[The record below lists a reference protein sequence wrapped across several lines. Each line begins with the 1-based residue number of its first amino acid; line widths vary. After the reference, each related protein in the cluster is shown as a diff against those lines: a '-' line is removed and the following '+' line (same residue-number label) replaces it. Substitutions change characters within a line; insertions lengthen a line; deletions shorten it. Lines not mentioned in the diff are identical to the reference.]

1 MEVHAIIVVI
11 FHSRKGEMGIH
22 PIRFLRIMG
31 VLDGLSLITLLG
43 IAMPLKYLA
52 DMPIVVTINGSIHGG
67 IFILYFLAIVI
78 VQLRIQ
84 WNIGW
89 SLVAFLVAFIPFG
102 NFIYEFK
109 LKKMERQLYGKPFP
123 KHWLVYA
130 IIFFSFFDLFVQLPI
145 MSTYAL
151 SVGATTFIAGI
162 VVGLYSFM
170 NTFGNVFSGVF
181 TDKIGAFRMLA
192 FGLMAS
198 SISLLCYQLVD
209 NTTTLLIVRCIHGFS
224 SGFITPAAFTML
236 ANMRRESEQGSGS
249 AVTGS
254 FVGIAAI
261 VGPASSGILAS
272 KISVPNVLSLVA
284 LYGIIIIF
292 GLFIFLRKETFHKK
306 KTTTER
312 EKFHW
317 NFGLLKA
324 YVGAFFLMFSQG
336 VLAYLLPI
344 YVEDLG
350 YGSRMSGTLLSVFGI
365 VAVLIFILPTN
376 RVFDMLNSKYALLVG
391 VGLLGVSQIAIG
403 LASTSVWLYG
413 SLALY
418 GVGFAFFF
426 PSINKILIESTEKET
441 RGKAY
446 GYFYAFFSFGVVAGS
461 SVLGALD
468 LTGTSGFIF
477 TGLVLLSFSV
487 IIIISIIRTKE
498 EPFLV
503 SEKVME

>member
-1 MEVHAIIVVI
+1 
-11 FHSRKGEMGIH
+11 MGIH

-31 VLDGLSLITLLG
+31 VLDGLSLITLLF
-43 IAMPLKYLA
+43 IAMPLKYFA
-52 DMPIVVTINGSIHGG
+52 DLPMFVTINGSIHGG
-67 IFILYFLAIVI
+67 IFMLYFLAIVL
-78 VQLRIQ
+78 VQFRIQ
-84 WNIGW
+84 WNVGW
-89 SLVAFLVAFIPFG
+89 SLLALLVAFIPFG
-102 NFIYEFK
+102 NFVYELK
-109 LKKMERQLYGKPFP
+109 LKKMEKQLHGKPFP

-170 NTFGNVFSGVF
+170 NTFGNVFSGIF
-181 TDKIGAFRMLA
+181 TDKIGAFRMLV
-192 FGLMAS
+192 FGLTTSA
-198 SISLLCYQLVD
+198 ISLLCYQFVD
-209 NTTTLLIVRCIHGFS
+209 DTTTLLIVRCIHGFS
-224 SGFITPAAFTML
+224 SGFITPAAFTLL

-284 LYGIIIIF
+284 LYGIIIII
-292 GLFIFLRKETFHKK
+292 GLVIFLRKEAFKK
-306 KTTTER
+306 KVSTSER
-312 EKFHW
+312 KKFQW
-317 NFGLLKA
+317 NSGILKA

-344 YVEDLG
+344 YVESLG
-350 YGSRMSGTLLSVFGI
+350 YSSRMSGTLLSVFGI

-376 RVFDMLNSKYALLVG
+376 RIFDVLNSKYALLIG
-391 VGLLGVSQIAIG
+391 VSLLGISQIAIG
-403 LASTSVWLYG
+403 QASTTNWLYG
-413 SLALY
+413 ALALY

-426 PSINKILIESTEKET
+426 PSINKILIESTDKET

-461 SVLGALD
+461 SVLGALN
-468 LTGTSGFIF
+468 LTGTPGFLF
-477 TGLVLLSFSV
+477 TGLVLLSFCV
-487 IIIISIIRTKE
+487 IIFISIIRAKE
-498 EPFLV
+498 APLIAHG
-503 SEKVME
+503 KAME